1 MGFHDIRK
9 VVEAAV
15 DVLYLSLDG
24 VMQSSSVVA
33 LQRVVGRAP
42 ILRRTYRY
50 ATRTALPAAWLALL
64 MIASWLNRLF
74 SPAMVFTLAR
84 QHLQAFVTFYALFIV
99 YRSSRRWYKALGHY
113 VKEKVALAF
122 GSGHYRRIRM
132 LSDQMRDAET
142 YAQWK
147 LYADEVDVLK
157 GRYRWKD
164 DPESALYD
172 YKRIERML
180 ADIRQLID
188 AKDVLGIMSYMRSRL
203 LRNIAGTGHKR
214 LFAHLRAGT
223 KRLIEEFQEEVVRAL
238 NLVALENTP
247 SVTIRQKLA
256 FFNETRHSMGR
267 SALMLSGGASFG
279 CYHVGVIKALHENR
293 LLPKIISGAS
303 AGAIIA
309 SWVGAMTDE
318 ELDHVTDPGRVNL
331 DLFPPIT
338 GAVFRKLYRLLNTG
352 VVFDVRT
359 LARCLRANIGDITF
373 AEAYARSGR
382 VTNIVVAPANS
393 SKEVPR
399 LLNYLTSPDVVLW
412 SAAVASS
419 AIPYFYE
426 SVELQMKDSRT
437 GKIVPYYTRGVRWS
451 DGSFH
456 SDLPMKRLAE
466 LFNVNMYIV
475 SQVNPHVIPFAVR
488 KEWRVRSIGGVLVH
502 LCTYLGEQLRHTI
515 MLLFQNATLV
525 LPAFGRL
532 TIIPAAFGQ
541 TYTGDITILP
551 DFRPSDYLFL
561 LSNPTPERLQDC
573 TRRTEVLT
581 WRKLAEVKHACEI
594 EFALDACVRYMRGAI
609 LMSNEVP
616 FEHGAAILGNRLNSW
631 APDQFAQVT
640 DAPGPDGAGATLT
653 SSSARSVSS
662 DGFAMPGSD
671 SAAHRVLARSGSAG
685 TPVAVHQH
693 GGPGHAA
700 LDFHL
705 QNHVLS
711 ARGIHVDDLALPAS
725 HDASEDVSD
734 SYIP

>member
-1 MGFHDIRK
+1 MP
-9 VVEAAV
+9 
-15 DVLYLSLDG
+15 
-24 VMQSSSVVA
+24 Q
-33 LQRVVGRAP
+33 
-42 ILRRTYRY
+42 
-50 ATRTALPAAWLALL
+50 
-64 MIASWLNRLF
+64 
-74 SPAMVFTLAR
+74 
-84 QHLQAFVTFYALFIV
+84 
-99 YRSSRRWYKALGHY
+99 
-113 VKEKVALAF
+113 
-122 GSGHYRRIRM
+122 
-132 LSDQMRDAET
+132 
-142 YAQWK
+142 
-147 LYADEVDVLK
+147 
-157 GRYRWKD
+157 
-164 DPESALYD
+164 
-172 YKRIERML
+172 
-180 ADIRQLID
+180 
-188 AKDVLGIMSYMRSRL
+188 
-203 LRNIAGTGHKR
+203 
-214 LFAHLRAGT
+214 
-223 KRLIEEFQEEVVRAL
+223 VVRAL

-609 LMSNEVP
+609 LMSNEVTMRVAAHVRAGPVLNRGAHVRARIGAVRARRRHPGQPSELVGARPVRAGHRRAGPGRRRCHPDVVVGP
-616 FEHGAAILGNRLNSW
+616 FGVVRRVRHAGQRFCRS
-631 APDQFAQVT
+631 PR
-640 DAPGPDGAGATLT
+640 PGPVARATAWAVMGA
-653 SSSARSVSS
+653 
-662 DGFAMPGSD
+662 
-671 SAAHRVLARSGSAG
+671 
-685 TPVAVHQH
+685 
-693 GGPGHAA
+693 
-700 LDFHL
+700 
-705 QNHVLS
+705 
-711 ARGIHVDDLALPAS
+711 
-725 HDASEDVSD
+725 DVGL
-734 SYIP
+734 